1 VLRDVAARLATSPL
15 DHGRSHAV
23 AIANT
28 EWRRRLVFAGQG
40 GAAGVN
46 RYPVTP
52 VVYLR
57 HSDVERGVVYG
68 ASGKPAKPPRTLA
81 YYMAHEITHS
91 LTAEHLGWERL
102 WNRRLPQWVREG
114 YADYVGVGGKVEMAD
129 LYRREKAGDPDLSFA
144 RSHTYAQFRLLVAY
158 MLERK
163 GFTVE
168 QLLAARL
175 TVNEVQAMMDAA
187 PP

>member
-1 VLRDVAARLATSPL
+1 MKQARRRIFAGVRIACWLVLAMAGAYVVLLNLLALMFRHHLREGRLMLYSDQPFDAARARAVLRDAGARLATSSL
-15 DHGRSHAV
+15 DDGKPHVV

-28 EWRRRLVFAGQG
+28 EWRRRLVFALQG

-57 HSDVERGVVYG
+57 HSDVEQDQVFG
-68 ASGKPAKPPRTLA
+68 ASGKPARPPRTLA

-91 LTAEHLGWERL
+91 LTAEHLGPMRV

-114 YADYVGVGGKVEMAD
+114 YAD
-129 LYRREKAGDPDLSFA
+129 
-144 RSHTYAQFRLLVAY
+144 
-158 MLERK
+158 
-163 GFTVE
+163 
-168 QLLAARL
+168 
-175 TVNEVQAMMDAA
+175 
-187 PP
+187 